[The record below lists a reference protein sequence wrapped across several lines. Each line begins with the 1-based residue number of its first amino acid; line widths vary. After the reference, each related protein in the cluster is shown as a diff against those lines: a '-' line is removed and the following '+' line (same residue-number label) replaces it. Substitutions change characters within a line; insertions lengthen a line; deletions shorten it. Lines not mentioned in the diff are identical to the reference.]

1 VKRLY
6 NLVGAC
12 LSAALLASCGGS
24 NSFSSSTPTSAAP
37 PLAPLLGAPG
47 LPQSLRS
54 QPAFGRSASH
64 RIKKNVQIESVL
76 HSFTN
81 TPDGDEPHDALT
93 NVGGTLYGTTYYGG
107 ASGNGTVF
115 KSTTS
120 GAESVLYSF
129 AGGSDGEA
137 PWAGLL
143 NVGGTLYGTTFA
155 GGAGDSGTVFALLKK
170 GPEFVLYSFAGGSDG
185 ANPATKLTNV
195 GGTLY
200 GMTERGGSSGFGT
213 IFSFSL

>member
-1 VKRLY
+1 M
-6 NLVGAC
+6 
-12 LSAALLASCGGS
+12 
-24 NSFSSSTPTSAAP
+24 
-37 PLAPLLGAPG
+37 
-47 LPQSLRS
+47 
-54 QPAFGRSASH
+54 SH

-120 GAESVLYSF
+120 GTES
-129 AGGSDGEA
+129 
-137 PWAGLL
+137 
-143 NVGGTLYGTTFA
+143 
-155 GGAGDSGTVFALLKK
+155 
-170 GPEFVLYSFAGGSDG
+170 VLYSFAGGSDG

-195 GGTLY
+195 GSTLY

-213 IFSFSL
+213 IFSLSL